1 MEAAASSSS
10 SSALV
15 IWGSTGK
22 RLQFTRQ
29 ELQMPESVKSK
40 SNYHFFEKQWDTVA
54 GFWMNRVLKEASLQH
69 MTVENIVQCIVND
82 IERRWEQ
89 RKKEKTLYKK
99 KKRLLDR
106 QNITAAGMPSPHVLL
121 TNFVSLNTY
130 RELIATDKFQE
141 LVLSVIEKVEELA
154 KEKVIR
160 HTILVDDSE
169 GNNNDNHNNNG
180 NNSQV
185 GTEKNED
192 QNKKRKLEEG
202 SELTFDDHV
211 AIVCTLSS
219 EVRAASVV
227 AELHGSKFDSR
238 VVMCRFY
245 DL

>member
-1 MEAAASSSS
+1 MEAASSSS

-40 SNYHFFEKQWDTVA
+40 SNYHFFEKQWDTVV
-54 GFWMNRVLKEASLQH
+54 GFWMNRVLKEAALQH
-69 MTVENIVQCIVND
+69 MTVDDIVQCIVND

-99 KKRLLDR
+99 RKRLLDR
-106 QNITAAGMPSPHVLL
+106 DNITAAGMPSPHVLI

-130 RELIATDKFQE
+130 RELVSKDKLQE
-141 LVLSVIEKVEELA
+141 LLLSVIEKVEEVA
-154 KEKVIR
+154 KEKII
-160 HTILVDDSE
+160 HHAILLDDSE
-169 GNNNDNHNNNG
+169 ENNDNHNNDSNT
-180 NNSQV
+180 SQ
-185 GTEKNED
+185 GETDKGEEP
-192 QNKKRKLEEG
+192 NKKQKLEEG
-202 SELTFDDHV
+202 SQLIFDDHV

-219 EVRAASVV
+219 EVKAASVV